1 MLRRR
6 RTATPILNGAT
17 LLSGANARAAP
28 NSCGGTPYAPL
39 QTLVE
44 LLKPPR
50 RVRWERAP
58 FRATRARAPKFGTG
72 SKGREASVHNSQ
84 MALHNGRTPLDTRH
98 IVPRVTAFEAS
109 AGLASSPPL
118 AHRSPSES
126 AHDSHH
132 ADHDSYAMTRSTTDG
147 RAPDGGRRW
156 RRRVRAARSVVRHP
170 AGGGASPGSPRLAV
184 WLRLSPRRK
193 VDEVGARDGARGSGG
208 RGLRRRSVREPRA
221 ERVDDHR
228 HRVIVRREAAAAA
241 AAGLARRN
249 SRLGFKSR
257 RRALRRPEAPSRH

>member
-109 AGLASSPPL
+109 AGLASSPLL

-126 AHDSHH
+126 GHDSRH
-132 ADHDSYAMTRSTTDG
+132 ADHDSYAMKRSTRDG

-156 RRRVRAARSVVRHP
+156 RRWVRAARSVVRHP
-170 AGGGASPGSPRLAV
+170 AGEGR
-184 WLRLSPRRK
+184 
-193 VDEVGARDGARGSGG
+193 ARDRPGWLCGCGSRCAGKSTRSAHETELEARAGEDSAIGLCVSRARSGLMTTG
-208 RGLRRRSVREPRA
+208 TA
-221 ERVDDHR
+221 
-228 HRVIVRREAAAAA
+228 
-241 AAGLARRN
+241 
-249 SRLGFKSR
+249 
-257 RRALRRPEAPSRH
+257 